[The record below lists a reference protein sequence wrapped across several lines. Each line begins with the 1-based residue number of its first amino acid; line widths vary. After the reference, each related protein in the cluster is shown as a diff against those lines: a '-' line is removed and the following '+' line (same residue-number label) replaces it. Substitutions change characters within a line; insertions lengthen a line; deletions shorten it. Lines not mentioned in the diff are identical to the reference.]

1 MDNLNIKEVMV
12 DDVSVVA
19 PTETLQVSINELIQK
34 VSTGEY
40 QQLSGDLVGYNPT
53 NNQVDIININLN
65 HPSSQ
70 NPNGYLGVSRMM
82 FHNQTETNIAH
93 DNICE
98 TFGLSVVEQRTS
110 EDELDHY
117 LVLHG
122 YESFTQEIMKLV
134 PEEKSDEPSNPFT
147 NS

>member
-1 MDNLNIKEVMV
+1 MNNFNSKEVIINDLSMHG
-12 DDVSVVA
+12 DL
-19 PTETLQVSINELIQK
+19 PTVQAAINELIQK

-122 YESFTQEIMKLV
+122 YEAFTQ
-134 PEEKSDEPSNPFT
+134 
-147 NS
+147 

>member
-1 MDNLNIKEVMV
+1 MDNLNIKEVVV

-82 FHNQTETNIAH
+82 FHNQTETNLAH
-93 DNICE
+93 DDLCE
-98 TFGLSVVEQRTS
+98 TMGLAVVEQRGNDNAL
-110 EDELDHY
+110 EGY
-117 LVLHG
+117 LVLRG
-122 YESFTQEIMKLV
+122 YESFTQEIMLLV
-134 PEEKSDEPSNPFT
+134 PEEQPDEQEK
-147 NS
+147 

>member
-1 MDNLNIKEVMV
+1 MDNLNIKEVVV

-34 VSTGEY
+34 VSAGEY

-53 NNQVDIININLN
+53 NNKVDIININLN

-82 FHNQTETNIAH
+82 FHNQTETNLAH
-93 DNICE
+93 DDLCE
-98 TFGLSVVEQRTS
+98 TMGLAVVEQRGNDNAL
-110 EDELDHY
+110 EGY
-117 LVLHG
+117 LVLRG
-122 YESFTQEIMKLV
+122 YESFTQEIMLLV
-134 PEEKSDEPSNPFT
+134 PEEQPDEQEK
-147 NS
+147 